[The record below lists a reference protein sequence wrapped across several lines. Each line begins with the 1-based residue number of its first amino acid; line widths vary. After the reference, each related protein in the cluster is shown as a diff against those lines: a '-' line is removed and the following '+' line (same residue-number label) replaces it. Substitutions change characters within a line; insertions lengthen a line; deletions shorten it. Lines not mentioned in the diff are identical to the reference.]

1 MDVNLTVSVPALE
14 KLIDHTASGIGSVA
28 HSLLTPL
35 LSPWQAKQQA
45 QADAIAAE
53 GQAHA
58 LLLQANARSTARQ
71 MLIDKDA
78 EVSGELTIAEAVTQR
93 IQFQERKRLLNVQSV
108 VAQAAEELGDT
119 LVENSEPDHDWTAR
133 FFNDVQDVS
142 SAQMQLLWARVLAG
156 EVRRRGSTTLRTLG
170 ILKNLDQ
177 VTADRFRTL
186 CSLCFF
192 LYMPDGGIADDARVC
207 SLGGN
212 AAQNCLA
219 DYGLGFGTLNRLNE
233 HGLVIS
239 DYNSWIDYVVTRD
252 DAVGE
257 DGQVV
262 RFPFVF
268 QGTRWDL
275 ELSSHD
281 VDRKRIRISG
291 VALTWTGR
299 ELAKVV
305 EVKADN
311 RYRQALER
319 FFRQKGVKMVRRR
332 GVAERGKQD

>member
-1 MDVNLTVSVPALE
+1 MDVNVTVSVPPLE
-14 KLIDHTASGIGSVA
+14 KLIDYTASGIGSVA
-28 HSLLTPL
+28 HSILTPF

-53 GQAHA
+53 GQART
-58 LLLQANARSTARQ
+58 LLIQADAQATAQ
-71 MLIDKDA
+71 KMLISEDA
-78 EVSGELTIAEAVTQR
+78 DVTGELEIAEAVTQR

-108 VAQAAEELGDT
+108 VAQAADELGDA
-119 LVENSEPDHDWTAR
+119 LVKDSEPDHDWTAR

-142 SAQMQLLWARVLAG
+142 SEQMQLLWARVLAG

-177 VTADRFRTL
+177 ATADHFRTL
-186 CSLCFF
+186 CSLCLFF
-192 LYMPDGGIADDARVC
+192 YIPDSRIADDARVC

-219 DYGLGFGTLNRLNE
+219 DYGLDFGTLNRLNE

-239 DYNSWIDYVVTRD
+239 DYNSWMEYVVTRD
-252 DAVGE
+252 NAVNS
-257 DGQVV
+257 DGQEVSC
-262 RFPFVF
+262 PFVF
-268 QGTRWDL
+268 QGSRWDL
-275 ELSSHD
+275 ELSPPS
-281 VDRKRIRISG
+281 VERRLIRLSG

-305 EVKADN
+305 DVRAGGS
-311 RYRQALER
+311 YRQELEK
-319 FFRQKGVKMVRRR
+319 FFRQTGMKMIRV
-332 GVAERGKQD
+332 G